1 MIFSV
6 ANTSARQ
13 HAVCALIHSIYKFK
27 VVGTVENLGLGGL
40 IKLPGEHFEAK
51 FKCLF
56 THDVSQSFIF
66 SDSLSEGTFGL
77 FLGRNG
83 TKKDLVYTIG
93 LSIYIDYI

>member
-6 ANTSARQ
+6 ANTSAKQ

-27 VVGTVENLGLGGL
+27 VVGTLENLGLGGL

-51 FKCLF
+51 FNCNF
-56 THDVSQSFIF
+56 IHDVSQSFIF
-66 SDSLSEGTFGL
+66 VSDSLSEGTFGL

-93 LSIYIDYI
+93 LSIY